1 MTKTGKTGYNKLEMA
16 YSPAMLLAPFTESKF
31 LSLCNTGVLI
41 ISFLAFLLAGL
52 PGTVFAKTLER
63 SCKGAWMV
71 KYEMGGKTH
80 TQIGPFTTS
89 AKGTSKGTV
98 PSPVKA
104 RRRACQA
111 AAKLA
116 ANAVNEK
123 RVLNE
128 VCGKRKNDS
137 GRIVFLGGTGRSKG
151 EKQTHSTSHSLTPF
165 QCRNGQLYERPI
177 CGDGKRTGIEE
188 CDLGR
193 NNSDTIA
200 NRCRTDCTKP
210 RCGDG
215 VEDQGEQCDEGTSNH
230 DLIPDSCRTNCK
242 RGYCGDGIKDLS
254 MGEMCDDGNKNP
266 NDGCNNQCKYSGLP

>member
-1 MTKTGKTGYNKLEMA
+1 MTKTDKTGYNKLEMA
-16 YSPAMLLAPFTESKF
+16 YFPGMLLAPFTESKF
-31 LSLCNTGVLI
+31 LSLCNTMVLI
-41 ISFLAFLLAGL
+41 ISFLVFLLAGL
-52 PGTVFAKTLER
+52 PGTSYAKTLER

-71 KYEMGGKTH
+71 KYEMGSKTH
-80 TQIGPFTTS
+80 TQIGPFRTS
-89 AKGTSKGTV
+89 AKGTSKGVV

-111 AAKLA
+111 AAKQA
-116 ANAVNEK
+116 AKAVNEK
-123 RVLNE
+123 RVLKV

-137 GRIVFLGGTGRSKG
+137 GRIVFLGGIGQSKG
-151 EKQTHSTSHSLTPF
+151 EKQTHRTSHSLTSF

-188 CDLGR
+188 CDLGQ

-215 VEDQGEQCDEGTSNH
+215 VKDQVEQCDEGSSNH
-230 DLIPDSCRTNCK
+230 DLIPDRCRTNCK
-242 RGYCGDGIKDLS
+242 FGYCGDGIKDGS
-254 MGEMCDDGNKNP
+254 MGEMCDDGNTIP
-266 NDGCNNQCKYSGLP
+266 DDGCNNQCKYSGLP